1 MNTTKENILDY
12 TKVKNLDREVLED
25 LALSIIE
32 NCTDI
37 YNLNTSYHL
46 SYSSWYKTYVI
57 SEEFQNLSRDKKK
70 QIIEHYENINLLFEE
85 MLSFLRE
92 NELGYNFNNFY
103 NQ

>member
-57 SEEFQNLSRDKKK
+57 SEEFQNLGRDKKK
-70 QIIEHYENINLLFEE
+70 QIIDHYENINLLFEE

>member
-57 SEEFQNLSRDKKK
+57 SEEFQNLGRDKKK
-70 QIIEHYENINLLFEE
+70 QIIDHYENINLLFEE

-103 NQ
+103 N

>member
-103 NQ
+103 N